1 MRKFVLDTNIVLAYI
16 RQSTQY
22 LNAERRLSLTAVP
35 YTLAKLFV
43 NQVYIPVCLTAC
55 FGSQPYSREELLAE
69 MDASFLCSGVQIDF
83 DNVIENNAAYL
94 AGWLKILRED
104 SKFIFKA
111 AAEAQKAADYVLN
124 RRLVVEAS
132 SN

>member
-1 MRKFVLDTNIVLAYI
+1 
-16 RQSTQY
+16 
-22 LNAERRLSLTAVP
+22 
-35 YTLAKLFV
+35 
-43 NQVYIPVCLTAC
+43 VYIPVYLTAC
-55 FGSQPYSREELLAE
+55 FGSQPYSREELVAE
-69 MDASFLCSGVQIDF
+69 MGASFLCSSVQIDF

-94 AGWLKILRED
+94 AGWLKILKED

-124 RRLVVEAS
+124 RRLIIESS

>member
-1 MRKFVLDTNIVLAYI
+1 MLAQIREGDVVVVWKLDRLGRSLADLAHLVNEIQGKF
-16 RQSTQY
+16 
-22 LNAERRLSLTAVP
+22 
-35 YTLAKLFV
+35 
-43 NQVYIPVCLTAC
+43 TAC
-55 FGSQPYSREELLAE
+55 SGRQPYSQEEMVAE
-69 MDASFLCSGVQIDF
+69 MGASFLCSNAQVDF

-94 AGWLKILRED
+94 AGWLKILKED

>member
-1 MRKFVLDTNIVLAYI
+1 M
-16 RQSTQY
+16 
-22 LNAERRLSLTAVP
+22 
-35 YTLAKLFV
+35 
-43 NQVYIPVCLTAC
+43 
-55 FGSQPYSREELLAE
+55 G
-69 MDASFLCSGVQIDF
+69 ASFLCSSVQIDF

-111 AAEAQKAADYVLN
+111 AAEAQKAADYFLN
-124 RRLVVEAS
+124 RRQITQTAS